1 MEIAAAALTAISGT
15 VATVGS
21 GIASAGS
28 AIGGALGIGG
38 TTAAASS
45 LGGTAAAAA
54 AASGGGSL
62 FSALG
67 GLSTVAG
74 ILSGGATI
82 ASVLAAQ
89 RAGNAEGNK
98 LEYQA
103 QDAETEVRVEEIKG
117 LERRNSIKAS
127 LIQAI
132 GERDVA
138 AAASGVDLTFGTPV
152 NARREAKEDA
162 ERAIGGDQATE
173 DFRKARLR
181 ERAANYRIAASE
193 ARSGGLLKAATLA
206 ASGAADILRRG

>member
-1 MEIAAAALTAISGT
+1 MEIAAAAMTAISGT
-15 VATVGS
+15 VA
-21 GIASAGS
+21 SAGS
-28 AIGGALGIGG
+28 ALGIGG
-38 TTAAASS
+38 GAAASS

-89 RAGNAEGNK
+89 RSGDAEASK
-98 LEYQA
+98 LMYQA
-103 QDAETEVRVEEIKG
+103 DDADTEVRIEEVKG

-127 LIQAI
+127 LIEAI

-152 NARREAKEDA
+152 VARREARADA
-162 ERAIGGDQATE
+162 ERALGGDQATE
-173 DFRKARLR
+173 EFRKARLR
-181 ERAANYRIAASE
+181 ERAANYRIAASQ
-193 ARSGGLLKAATLA
+193 ARSGSLLKAASIG